1 MAVSFAG
8 RETFDLQSSKRFH
21 TILIVYIACNLVFGL
36 GAASLSYQYNV
47 AIGTSSTMTVVYSML
62 AFVFS
67 VVYYPYYAFL
77 LNPLRR
83 NHSFRVLPRSRSL
96 K

>member
-1 MAVSFAG
+1 MALSFTG
-8 RETFDLQSSKRFH
+8 RETFDLQNSKRFN
-21 TILIVYIACNLVFGL
+21 TILIVYIVCNLLFGW

-47 AIGTSSTMTVVYSML
+47 AIGTSSTMTVVYSVL
-62 AFVFS
+62 AFIFS
-67 VVYYPYYAFL
+67 VVYYPFYALL

-83 NHSFRVLPRSRSL
+83 NHSFRVFPRRAL